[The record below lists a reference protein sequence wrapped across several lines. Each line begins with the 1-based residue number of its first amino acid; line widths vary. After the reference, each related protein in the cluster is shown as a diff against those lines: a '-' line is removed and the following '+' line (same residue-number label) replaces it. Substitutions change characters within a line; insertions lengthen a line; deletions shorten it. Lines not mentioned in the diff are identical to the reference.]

1 LNYYQALLESLAMET
16 AEYPAGTHIRVK
28 VIVVDMARIGTVW
41 QLRLSDQEQ
50 SYRRILVT
58 EGIRRQRLELAI

>member
-1 LNYYQALLESLAMET
+1 MGVHATVVIKLGRPADCICRA

-41 QLRLSDQEQ
+41 QLRLSDQEH
-50 SYRRILVT
+50 R
-58 EGIRRQRLELAI
+58 